1 MIVEDNVDEP
11 MMSIEESSNV
21 DADEPLGAAAALP
34 EASTTSLGFKD
45 ISKAKGISKSTV
57 RREINF
63 DNYQEALDTLNPQRH
78 AVRSIMSTNHV
89 MHLQETLKASIV
101 VNDSKRFWLNKYQ
114 SVAFG
119 NNDATT
125 SSLSL
130 PPPWTSPPVLDNDD
144 SVE

>member
-1 MIVEDNVDEP
+1 MIDEEDNVDEP
-11 MMSIEESSNV
+11 MLSIEESSNSGV
-21 DADEPLGAAAALP
+21 DELLGAAAALP
-34 EASTTSLGFKD
+34 EASRTKLQSFKD

-63 DNYQEALDTLNPQRH
+63 DNYQKALDTLDPQRH
-78 AVRSIMSTNHV
+78 AVRSIKSTNHV

-119 NNDATT
+119 NEAAT

-130 PPPWTSPPVLDNDD
+130 PPPWTSPPIDD
-144 SVE
+144 SAE